1 MKTRG
6 FSFDL
11 AHRVGAVA
19 RFLAHLSAPHLSS
32 SLQTLSLFP
41 LYRELGSQRNHT
53 ISPPFTS
60 ELCLVLPEWR
70 FFGNRCEQLTA
81 TTGQFYSG
89 AIVGRPLAADDQ
101 ASRARPTT
109 LRRQKGRIAMG
120 KDLTILIRVSLILM
134 SVTIGCSKKESPTS
148 YSSTSIETISTQTK
162 QRLLANPDVQ
172 KTLVGQSSAATD
184 EALDRLA
191 RRGWKRLSDDQ
202 LLQRV
207 TIRRKLLSSADVT
220 TCAAVV
226 RDKATEAQTH
236 AALAT
241 LDAPDV
247 EAFFSLK
254 ETATSRK

>member
-1 MKTRG
+1 
-6 FSFDL
+6 
-11 AHRVGAVA
+11 
-19 RFLAHLSAPHLSS
+19 
-32 SLQTLSLFP
+32 
-41 LYRELGSQRNHT
+41 
-53 ISPPFTS
+53 
-60 ELCLVLPEWR
+60 
-70 FFGNRCEQLTA
+70 
-81 TTGQFYSG
+81 
-89 AIVGRPLAADDQ
+89 
-101 ASRARPTT
+101 
-109 LRRQKGRIAMG
+109 MG
-120 KDLTILIRVSLILM
+120 KALTILIRVSLILM

-148 YSSTSIETISTQTK
+148 YSSTSIETVSTQTK

-202 LLQRV
+202 LFQRV
-207 TIRRKLLSSADVT
+207 SIRRKLLSSADIT

-236 AALAT
+236 AALTT

-254 ETATSRK
+254 EAATVAEVKEQKPPKMVLQDQFPEAFGSLLQTLPAEQADHLASLLTGDPARASDEDICWAEKTFLDALLTTQEPYRSILARAVVQ

>member
-1 MKTRG
+1 
-6 FSFDL
+6 
-11 AHRVGAVA
+11 
-19 RFLAHLSAPHLSS
+19 
-32 SLQTLSLFP
+32 
-41 LYRELGSQRNHT
+41 
-53 ISPPFTS
+53 
-60 ELCLVLPEWR
+60 
-70 FFGNRCEQLTA
+70 
-81 TTGQFYSG
+81 
-89 AIVGRPLAADDQ
+89 
-101 ASRARPTT
+101 
-109 LRRQKGRIAMG
+109 MG

-148 YSSTSIETISTQTK
+148 YSSTSIETVSTQTK

-202 LLQRV
+202 LFQRV

-254 ETATSRK
+254 EMATLAEVKNQQPSKMVLQDQFPEAFGSLLQTLPAEQADHLASLLTGDPARASDEDICWAEKTFLDALLTTQEPYRSTLARAVVQ